1 MWIAKKE
8 SHKRRSKIECC
19 EKKSKQQV
27 KEINEKVRENMQ
39 EKDFWGRISGWWTKK
54 KQKLLLVMGGEVL
67 FREYFDLNS
76 NFMSEFIIRKDF
88 VSLKALSN

>member
-1 MWIAKKE
+1 MD
-8 SHKRRSKIECC
+8 
-19 EKKSKQQV
+19 
-27 KEINEKVRENMQ
+27 Q
-39 EKDFWGRISGWWTKK
+39 EKAKTSFGD
-54 KQKLLLVMGGEVL
+54 GGEVL